1 MPNWCNND
9 MTLRH
14 SDPAMIQRAADAY
27 RRGELLN
34 EFIPVHEDLKI
45 TAGWLGDTEEQ
56 RQLEIKEEA
65 NIEKFGYKNWY
76 DWCISKWGT
85 KWDVGGKEEPL
96 TQVDANTLEFSFD
109 SAWSPPIEAYNR
121 MVELGFEIEAHYY
134 EPGMAFFGTY
144 NGSGE
149 EVWEDTI
156 NFDSMTAEQIRT
168 QFPEDDERWNI
179 SEWLEDRQENLEID
193 LDGGL
198 SAINEE
204 DKE

>member
-1 MPNWCNND
+1 

-27 RRGELLN
+27 RRGEMLN
-34 EFIPVHEDLKI
+34 EFVPMPRELLEGD
-45 TAGWLGDTEEQ
+45 GWYGW
-56 RQLEIKEEA
+56 A
-65 NIEKFGYKNWY
+65 V
-76 DWCISKWGT
+76 SHWGT

-96 TQVDANTLEFSFD
+96 TQVDANTLNFSFD
-109 SAWSPPIEAYNR
+109 SAWSPPIEAFNR

-156 NFDSMTAEQIRT
+156 DFSSMTAEQIRT
-168 QFPEDDERWNI
+168 EFPEQDQRWGI
-179 SEWLEDRQENLEID
+179 SEWLEDSQEE
-193 LDGGL
+193 
-198 SAINEE
+198 NE
-204 DKE
+204 DDQV